1 MNEVAGI
8 IRKAIYT
15 ALNGNIS
22 YNSVNIPI
30 FDEAPDEAQSSH
42 YILFSTQTEEDATN
56 NARFVTEGEILLDI
70 VTVHPSYPTKKV
82 VESISDTIM
91 GILTPTVTTRG
102 ITLPT
107 GYSLTLFRRERSYS
121 IPMLQSSTGKVIRKI
136 LRYSYRIQQ
145 N

>member
-1 MNEVAGI
+1 MNEIAGI
-8 IRKAIYT
+8 IRTAIFG
-15 ALNGNIS
+15 ALSGNIT

-42 YILFSTQTEEDATN
+42 YILLSTQTEEDATN
-56 NARFVTEGEILLDI
+56 NARFVTEGTILLDI
-70 VTVHPSYPTKKV
+70 VTVFSSYQTKEV
-82 VESISDTIM
+82 SESISDTIM

-102 ITLPT
+102 FTLPT

-121 IPMLQSSTGKVIRKI
+121 IPMLQSSTGKVLRKV
-136 LRYSYRIQQ
+136 LRYSFRIQQ

>member
-1 MNEVAGI
+1 MNEVAGV

-15 ALNGNIS
+15 ALNGNVS

-42 YILFSTQTEEDATN
+42 YILFSSQTEDDATN
-56 NARFVTEGEILLDI
+56 NARFVTEGDILLDI
-70 VTVHPSYPTKKV
+70 VTIHPSYPTKKV

-102 ITLPT
+102 ITLPS
-107 GYSLTLFRRERSYS
+107 GFSLTLFRRERSYS

-136 LRYSYRIQQ
+136 LRYSFRIQQ

>member
-42 YILFSTQTEEDATN
+42 YILFSTQTEDDATN

-70 VTVHPSYPTKKV
+70 VTIHPSYTTKV
-82 VESISDTIM
+82 VAESISDTIM

-102 ITLPT
+102 ITLPS